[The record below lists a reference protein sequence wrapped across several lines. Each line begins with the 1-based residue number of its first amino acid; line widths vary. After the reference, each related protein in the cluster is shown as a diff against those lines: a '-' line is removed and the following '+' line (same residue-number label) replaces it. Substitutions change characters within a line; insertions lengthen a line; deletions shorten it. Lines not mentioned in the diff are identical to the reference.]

1 MGFTIPLAD
10 DDPNEIYFEINLHQ
24 SWMRFIDSE
33 CEEYGMERI
42 DLVRELVKLGMVAWR
57 GQERREL
64 EG

>member
-33 CEEYGMERI
+33 CEEYGMERN